1 MTKFQFQ
8 SISSIPSF
16 VEAFFAASPR
26 SGQLLK
32 RRDLY
37 LRDVQCIAM
46 SPPCRSYSLHNRG
59 TCLPRDFRLSW
70 CCWRNYILEAE
81 QCQPFVD
88 WGALA
93 LLFNRHH
100 HSGVEAV
107 VHAVFEVP
115 LLQFFRSWPLILFV
129 KTRDSNSHVRRQ
141 KTHPVE
147 VFWIKL
153 QSVFVVLKLILEL
166 IDKNFPSWNWYQNW
180 LTKISLPRIHMKFVW
195 LMTQ

>member
-1 MTKFQFQ
+1 MAKFQFQ
-8 SISSIPSF
+8 SISFIPSF
-16 VEAFFAASPR
+16 VEAFLAASPR

-37 LRDVQCIAM
+37 LRGVQCIAM

-81 QCQPFVD
+81 QHQPLVD

-93 LLFNRHH
+93 LLFNCHH

-115 LLQFFRSWPLILFV
+115 LLQKHKTGLNLDNSSHFRTRVLSILASDTICEN
-129 KTRDSNSHVRRQ
+129 KTAIHMLEDKKPTLLKYLRSNSN
-141 KTHPVE
+141 
-147 VFWIKL
+147 L
-153 QSVFVVLKLILEL
+153 SLL
-166 IDKNFPSWNWYQNW
+166 SWNWY
-180 LTKISLPRIHMKFVW
+180 
-195 LMTQ
+195 